1 MVLNPPVVP
10 GLAAL
15 GDLQQKA
22 MTESVNTGLMVPVI
36 RLQSDH
42 QQEYAVGID
51 PLPTFS
57 TSNPMPESSH
67 TIYPR
72 HLIWLH
78 SPAAA

>member
-10 GLAAL
+10 DLAAL
-15 GDLQQKA
+15 DDLQQTA

-51 PLPTFS
+51 P
-57 TSNPMPESSH
+57 
-67 TIYPR
+67 
-72 HLIWLH
+72 
-78 SPAAA
+78 

>member
-15 GDLQQKA
+15 GDLQQTA

-51 PLPTFS
+51 PLRSFRRNNT
-57 TSNPMPESSH
+57 NDQ
-67 TIYPR
+67 Y
-72 HLIWLH
+72 
-78 SPAAA
+78 AG

>member
-22 MTESVNTGLMVPVI
+22 MTESVNTGSMVPVI

-51 PLPTFS
+51 PK
-57 TSNPMPESSH
+57 
-67 TIYPR
+67 R
-72 HLIWLH
+72 K
-78 SPAAA
+78 

>member
-51 PLPTFS
+51 PQ
-57 TSNPMPESSH
+57 
-67 TIYPR
+67 R
-72 HLIWLH
+72 K
-78 SPAAA
+78 

>member
-51 PLPTFS
+51 PQLPFKMDC
-57 TSNPMPESSH
+57 NND
-67 TIYPR
+67 R
-72 HLIWLH
+72 NW
-78 SPAAA
+78 